1 MADKTFL
8 NWPFFN
14 SAHIECSKNFE
25 QWASKIVLPSD
36 KEEESED
43 SCAKQYVLSLG
54 ECGALKYCVPS
65 QFGGK
70 FEKLDV
76 MSICIGRET
85 LSRHSA
91 LLDFS
96 FAMQG
101 LGSGPISLFGSQEQ
115 KTKYLPAVAKGEKIA
130 AFALSESKAGSD
142 VSAIETTAV
151 KQGDEYILNGSKSWI
166 SNAGFADFYV
176 VFART
181 GDAPGAKGLSA
192 FIVDSNCSGFSVSE
206 RVKISSP
213 HPVGTI
219 LFKDCRVHKSA
230 MIGNSSDGFKI
241 AMGTLDVFRSSV
253 GAAALGMARRALDEA
268 CHYAK
273 NRVVFGSALSEQ
285 QMIQDKIALMA
296 VDIDASA
303 LLIYRAAWCKDNGSE
318 RVSREASMA
327 KFYATEAAQR
337 IIDQAVQI
345 FGGSGVVAN
354 STVERLYRD
363 IRPLRIYEG
372 TSEIQK
378 IVIARNVLKE

>member
-1 MADKTFL
+1 MADKSFL
-8 NWPFFN
+8 NWPFFT
-14 SAHIECSKNFE
+14 SAHVECAKNFE
-25 QWASKIVLPSD
+25 QWASNIVLPSTQ
-36 KEEESED
+36 EEESED
-43 SCAKQYVLSLG
+43 NCAKQYVTSLG
-54 ECGALKYCVPS
+54 KCNALGYCVPS
-65 QFGGK
+65 QYGGK

-76 MSICIGRET
+76 RSICIARET

-101 LGSGPISLFGSQEQ
+101 LGSGPISLFGSDEQ
-115 KTKYLPAVAKGEKIA
+115 KSNYLPAVSKGQKIA
-130 AFALSESKAGSD
+130 AFALSEAKAGSD

-151 KQGDEYILNGSKSWI
+151 QHGDEYILNGSKSWI

-181 GDAPGAKGLSA
+181 GDAHGAKGLSA
-192 FIVDSNCSGFSVSE
+192 FIVDSNCKGFSVSE
-206 RVKISSP
+206 RVRISSP

-219 LFKDCRVHKSA
+219 SFKDCRVHKSA
-230 MIGNSSDGFKI
+230 MIGQKSDGFKI

-253 GAAALGMARRALDEA
+253 GAAALGMARRAFDEA
-268 CHYAK
+268 CNYAK
-273 NRVVFGSALSEQ
+273 NRAVFGSMLSDQ
-285 QMIQDKIALMA
+285 QMIQDKIASMA
-296 VDIDASA
+296 VEIDASA

-318 RVSREASMA
+318 RISREASMA
-327 KFYATEAAQR
+327 KFYATESAQR

-345 FGGSGVVAN
+345 FGGNGVVAN
-354 STVERLYRD
+354 SVVERLYRD